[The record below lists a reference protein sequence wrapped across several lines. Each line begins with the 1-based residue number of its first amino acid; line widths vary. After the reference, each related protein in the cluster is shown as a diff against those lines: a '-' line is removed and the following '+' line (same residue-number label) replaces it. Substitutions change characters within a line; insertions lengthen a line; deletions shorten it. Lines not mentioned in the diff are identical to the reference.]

1 MQLNIRNRQVEKWS
15 FWSSYSALFR
25 NELRL
30 YFTYIV
36 HTLCLY
42 SMSKICKQR
51 AEENNVIL
59 FIFKGVSFTICNIQ
73 FDPHKSGTKKLQSR
87 SLSSYSTL
95 YTAVP
100 HWKLKDRFKGVGP
113 TVFHEKYLVLGRD
126 ISYFVKKKNTG
137 STKMFPETDIWVFDW
152 QHICCYWWTCFSTD
166 SRYTYGYKLYKRLF
180 SSTFFIWMRQT
191 SYRDFSRKMKRS
203 YLDPLISHSAI

>member
-51 AEENNVIL
+51 AEDNNVIL

-87 SLSSYSTL
+87 SLTSYSTL

-100 HWKLKDRFKGVGP
+100 HWKLKDRFKGP

-126 ISYFVKKKNTG
+126 ISYFVKKKNTLILP
-137 STKMFPETDIWVFDW
+137 KCFPKLIFEFLIDNIFVVIGGHVF
-152 QHICCYWWTCFSTD
+152 QQTVGIPMGTNCINAFSHQLFLFEW
-166 SRYTYGYKLYKRLF
+166 GRLH
-180 SSTFFIWMRQT
+180 TGT
-191 SYRDFSRKMKRS
+191 SQEKWKEASPI
-203 YLDPLISHSAI
+203 L